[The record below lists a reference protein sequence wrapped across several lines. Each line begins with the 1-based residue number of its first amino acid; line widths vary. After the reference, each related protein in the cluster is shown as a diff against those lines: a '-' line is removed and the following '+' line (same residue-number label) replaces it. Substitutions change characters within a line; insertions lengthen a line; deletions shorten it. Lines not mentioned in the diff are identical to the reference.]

1 MKRRNIATT
10 SRPAVKYRNNRTFLS
25 SFASNKRFQ
34 YHFNT
39 VHWQC
44 ICCRKANID
53 VWGCRIWL
61 VNRFCAK
68 NSIAHKKRTTNH
80 FLMPYTH
87 CPKPYIKLA
96 VSFYVTTSTIYLPSC
111 SRPFGRVA
119 CLFSQFAKIIFIFCF
134 WLCVCVCVIVCAS
147 MSVCARS
154 QTESSK
160 HRTPNEWTVK
170 QDVRKKFANSQ
181 MWRAH

>member
-119 CLFSQFAKIIFIFCF
+119 CLFFAICKNNFYFLF
-134 WLCVCVCVIVCAS
+134 LAVCVCVIVCAS